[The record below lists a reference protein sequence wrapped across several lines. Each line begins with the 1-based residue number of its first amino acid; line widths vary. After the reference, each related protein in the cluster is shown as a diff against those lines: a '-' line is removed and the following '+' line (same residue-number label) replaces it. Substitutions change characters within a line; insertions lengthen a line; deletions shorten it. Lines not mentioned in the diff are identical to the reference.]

1 MKILERHIFQ
11 DAVTTTGNG
20 NNYVVKGAGSIITF
34 QITGTSTSRTIIFEG
49 SVDGVNYVPM
59 VCANLTTLDLETQT
73 TGKDELWQVD
83 ISGIHLFRTR
93 ISAISGGNITVVG
106 RVVGG

>member
-1 MKILERHIFQ
+1 LRILDKHIFQ
-11 DAVTTTGNG
+11 DAVTETGNG
-20 NNYVVKGAGSIITF
+20 SAYVVKGAGSIITL

-49 SVDGVNYVPM
+49 SVDGVNYVLLT
-59 VCANLTTLDLETQT
+59 CINLSTLDYNTQT

-93 ISAISGGNITVVG
+93 VSAIGGGNITVVG
-106 RVVGG
+106 RVVDA

>member
-1 MKILERHIFQ
+1 LKILERHIFQ
-11 DAVTTTGNG
+11 EGVTTTGNG
-20 NNYVVKGAGSIITF
+20 VNYVVKGAGNIITL

-49 SVDGVNYVPM
+49 SVDGVNYVPLL
-59 VCANLTTLDLETQT
+59 CANLTTLDLATQT

-93 ISAISGGNITVVG
+93 VSAISGGNITVVG